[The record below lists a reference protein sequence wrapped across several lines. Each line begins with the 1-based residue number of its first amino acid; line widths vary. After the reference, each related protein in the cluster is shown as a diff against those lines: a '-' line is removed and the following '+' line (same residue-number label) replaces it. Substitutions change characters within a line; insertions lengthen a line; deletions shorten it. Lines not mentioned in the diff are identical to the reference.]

1 MRQVVGLPNNSY
13 KPITNTAWVRARLC
27 KLQKGALGSQPQIIK
42 LSRCLPTAESGAK
55 HKQSINQYIMALA
68 SYGHEVENQN
78 DKIEVYLNSIH

>member
-1 MRQVVGLPNNSY
+1 
-13 KPITNTAWVRARLC
+13 
-27 KLQKGALGSQPQIIK
+27 
-42 LSRCLPTAESGAK
+42 LPTAESGAK